1 MKKVVLIR
9 HRQSTWNNENKLTGW
24 TDVDL
29 TELGEQEVAKA
40 GQLLKKE
47 GFSFDKAYTS
57 YLKRAIKTLN
67 IILDE
72 MDLDWI
78 PVEKIWRLNE
88 KSYGMLQ
95 GLDKTETAKMYGEE
109 QVFTWRSTFDVN
121 LQRLR
126 KMMSTLL
133 SWTKGTQKLTE
144 KIYL

>member
-1 MKKVVLIR
+1 M
-9 HRQSTWNNENKLTGW
+9 
-24 TDVDL
+24 
-29 TELGEQEVAKA
+29 
-40 GQLLKKE
+40 KKE

-67 IILDE
+67 IVLDE